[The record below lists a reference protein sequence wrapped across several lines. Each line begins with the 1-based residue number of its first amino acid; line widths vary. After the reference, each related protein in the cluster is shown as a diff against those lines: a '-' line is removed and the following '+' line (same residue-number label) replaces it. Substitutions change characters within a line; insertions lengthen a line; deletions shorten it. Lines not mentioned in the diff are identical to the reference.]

1 MPRPYSAARWRL
13 AGGGSLLLSAVMLAA
28 YLPGSPASLSWPYEW
43 VIVGGWAVLGLLF
56 YLSSPRRKASR
67 PR

>member
-1 MPRPYSAARWRL
+1 
-13 AGGGSLLLSAVMLAA
+13 MLAA

-56 YLSSPRRKASR
+56 YRSSPRRKASR